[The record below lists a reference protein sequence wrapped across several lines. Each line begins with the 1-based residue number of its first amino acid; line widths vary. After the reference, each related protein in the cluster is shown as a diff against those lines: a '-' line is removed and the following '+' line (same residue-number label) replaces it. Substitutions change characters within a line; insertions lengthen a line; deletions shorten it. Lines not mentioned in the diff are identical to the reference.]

1 MSVRIERTNVLA
13 LEDIR
18 EETSPRPHLEKEAKK
33 AKLSR
38 TARLQLILPE
48 ASVDRLEKLKA
59 ATEAASYAEV
69 IRRALRLYEALI
81 SEQQDA
87 SSLVVQRKDG
97 KEIQLSLNF
106 IGV

>member
-13 LEDIR
+13 LDELR
-18 EETSPRPHLEKEAKK
+18 EESSPRPHLEKEEKK
-33 AKLSR
+33 ARLSR

-69 IRRALRLYEALI
+69 IRRSLRLYEALVT
-81 SEQQDA
+81 EQRGGSVIA
-87 SSLVVQRKDG
+87 IRRKG
-97 KEIQLSLNF
+97 GAEVQLSLDF
-106 IGV
+106 LGL